1 MPLSNMHQ
9 DDIKGKEDSA
19 FSNQEQ
25 VYHKETIAVPAPE
38 RNFGVDTKETIFS
51 NIINAGTNGQLDISA
66 LDSFTSISQSRNTV
80 YNLLDQMCEDA
91 TIAAV
96 LETYAEDATEYNDQ
110 GQIVWAESSKAEVQ
124 KFVQFLLDSM
134 NVDKNIYKWIH
145 ALCKYGDC
153 YLRLYRQ
160 SDWKD
165 DLFSKDDKQKKLLT
179 EELDQTLTQS
189 KADKHKLEEDV
200 KIIAYSKA
208 DHYVHYIEMEPNPA
222 NIFELTKFGKTYA
235 YIDAPSAA
243 NSSNLQNGLG
253 SNYALQGQMSYI
265 FNKGDVNLHGPTDY
279 VHACLEDNTSRTPE
293 TVQIFSSTGNKNS
306 DQQTST
312 DMTYVV
318 KRGQS
323 LLYNIFKTWRELQL
337 LESSVLLNRITKS
350 SIVRTISVEVGDMPK
365 EMVGPHLQGIKAL
378 VEQKS
383 AIKVGS
389 SISEYTNPGPIENN
403 IYIPTHEGVGNITVG
418 QIGGDVDVK
427 SLADLA
433 YYQDKLFG
441 ALRVP
446 KQYFGITGDSAGFDG
461 GKSLSI
467 ISSRYG
473 KMVKRIQNTMIQAL
487 TDAINLMLLD
497 RGLITYIN
505 EFTIRMLAPTTQEEL
520 DRRENVAG
528 KVQLTSDIMNMLSD
542 IEDTSAKLK
551 ILKSLLS
558 NILTDGEVIT
568 IIQEQI
574 DKLDAEAE
582 EQAIS
587 DEDIDTD
594 LIDDES
600 MVDFDLSGGVDSG
613 SSDFEINSE
622 DSSADNF
629 EIGNSENNEETIE
642 PIANDLNLPNGED
655 LGIDLTQ
662 NL

>member
-1 MPLSNMHQ
+1 MPLNNMHQ

-19 FSNQEQ
+19 FLNQEQ

-38 RNFGVDTKETIFS
+38 RSFGVDTKESIFS
-51 NIINAGTNGQLDISA
+51 NIINAGASGQLDISA
-66 LDSFTSISQSRNTV
+66 LDNFTSISQSRNTV
-80 YNLLDQMCEDA
+80 YDLLDQMCEDA

-134 NVDKNIYKWIH
+134 NVDKNIYRWIY

-165 DLFSKDDKQKKLLT
+165 ELFSSDDKQKKLLT
-179 EELDQTLTQS
+179 EELEDTLTKQ
-189 KADKHKLEEDV
+189 KANKHKLEEDV

-208 DHYVHYIEMEPNPA
+208 DHYVHYMEMESNPA

-235 YIDAPSAA
+235 YIYAPSAA
-243 NSSNLQNGLG
+243 RNQNNMGSS
-253 SNYALQGQMSYI
+253 YALQGQMSYR
-265 FNKGDVNLHGPTDY
+265 FNRGDVNLHGPTDY

-293 TVQIFSSTGNKNS
+293 QVQIFSG
-306 DQQTST
+306 TSNT
-312 DMTYVV
+312 DSQEQKTNDITYTV

-337 LESSVLLNRITKS
+337 LESSVLLNRVTKS

-378 VEQKS
+378 IEQKS

-389 SISEYTNPGPIENN
+389 NISEYTNPGPIENN

-427 SLADLA
+427 SLADLE

-505 EFTIRMLAPTTQEEL
+505 EFTIRMLSPTTQEEL

-528 KVQLTSDIMNMLSD
+528 KVQLTSDIMGMLSD

-558 NILTDGEVIT
+558 NILTNGEVIT

-574 DKLDAEAE
+574 DKLEAEAE
-582 EQAIS
+582 EQS
-587 DEDIDTD
+587 QET
-594 LIDDES
+594 DDEIDS
-600 MVDFDLSGGVDSG
+600 SLDDSSTDDTMSDFDLSG
-613 SSDFEINSE
+613 SSDNLGDFEMSGE
-622 DSSADNF
+622 DASSD
-629 EIGNSENNEETIE
+629 ISSEETIE
-642 PIANDLNLPNGED
+642 PTSDATLPNGEE
-655 LGIDLTQ
+655 LGVDLTQ
-662 NL
+662 NT